1 MSKPI
6 KPRSVNC
13 PKCEKEF
20 CSMCSS
26 GWHPDLTCQEN
37 GKKLYLQSK
46 TGEGNNQ
53 SLGAI
58 DPLLLFEMDDN
69 IKRCPMC
76 HVPIERDAG
85 CAQMMCKRCKHV
97 FCWFCL
103 KSLDVSN
110 ISIFLLIRHL
120 FYCSKSL
127 NNAENYPKKSK
138 ICCTIQDSIIYT
150 SIFIVDTRI
159 CFSFHTMQG

>member
-1 MSKPI
+1 
-6 KPRSVNC
+6 
-13 PKCEKEF
+13 
-20 CSMCSS
+20 MCSS

-103 KSLDVSN
+103 KSLETD
-110 ISIFLLIRHL
+110 FLLLHYDSGNCMGKL
-120 FYCSKSL
+120 GHNGSL
-127 NNAENYPKKSK
+127 LWYRAP
-138 ICCTIQDSIIYT
+138 IIG
-150 SIFIVDTRI
+150 IMAVFIVLLLVVSPLLLINAVALVVTRYMEI
-159 CFSFHTMQG
+159 RVLDEY